1 MKITF
6 RRTRTTSLVM
16 GVASLVLGLVVFT
29 NPTGVALFLTSM
41 VGAVMAVMGVVTLL
55 GYLRERAVASQI
67 DLFCGV
73 AELVFGALLWIWPGF
88 FVNWLV
94 VVVGVFI
101 LFTGLGDLMDARE
114 LSRAGSEAA
123 SVNALMGVLTVIF
136 GLVVVAAPFALVDMM
151 FAIAGVGL
159 VFNGVTE
166 LWAVLRS

>member
-1 MKITF
+1 MKIVF
-6 RRTRTTSLVM
+6 RRTRTTALVM

-29 NPTGVALFLTSM
+29 NPTGVALFLTSI

-55 GYLRERAVASQI
+55 GYLREREVASQV

-88 FVNWLV
+88 FVNWVV

-101 LFTGLGDLMDARE
+101 LFTGLGDVMDARE
-114 LSRAGSEAA
+114 LSRMGSDAA
-123 SVNALMGVLTVIF
+123 SVNTLMGILTVIF

>member
-1 MKITF
+1 MKIIF
-6 RRTRTTSLVM
+6 RRTRTTALVM

-41 VGAVMAVMGVVTLL
+41 VGAVLAVMGVVTLV
-55 GYLRERAVASQI
+55 GYLRERSAASQF
-67 DLFCGV
+67 DLLCALV
-73 AELVFGALLWIWPGF
+73 ELVFGALLWLAPGF

-101 LFTGLGDLMDARE
+101 LFTGFGDLMDARA
-114 LSRAGSEAA
+114 LSAAGSD
-123 SVNALMGVLTVIF
+123 STGVNTLMGVLTLVF

-151 FAIAGVGL
+151 FSIAGVGL

-166 LWAVLRS
+166 LWATLRS